1 MKYLSIAGTDLYASN
16 IVMGCMR
23 LKSQTKAQAQTIVKT
38 ALDEGINFFDNADIY
53 GDGLCEEI
61 FAEAVGMSPSVRE
74 KIIVQTKCGIVRGCG
89 YDFSRDYLVKAAEAS
104 LKRLKTEY
112 VDLLLLH
119 RPDQLMEPQE
129 VAEAFAYLH
138 SSGKVRY
145 FGVSNH
151 NPMQT
156 ELLQRA
162 IPYKLVVN
170 QLQLSVCHTPMIDS
184 AITLNTHHSQAV
196 NRDGSVLDYC
206 RLKEITI
213 QAWSPFQYGVFEGP
227 FLGNLEKYPQLNQV
241 IDEIAAAYG
250 VPNTAV
256 AIAWITRHPADMQ
269 AVIGTMNPQ
278 RMKDACQGSQLRL
291 TRKEWYRIYQAA
303 GNIIP

>member
-156 ELLQRA
+156 ELLKRA
-162 IPYKLVVN
+162 I
-170 QLQLSVCHTPMIDS
+170 LSVLEIGISTPNCF
-184 AITLNTHHSQAV
+184 ITA
-196 NRDGSVLDYC
+196 
-206 RLKEITI
+206 
-213 QAWSPFQYGVFEGP
+213 A
-227 FLGNLEKYPQLNQV
+227 FLGL
-241 IDEIAAAYG
+241 
-250 VPNTAV
+250 
-256 AIAWITRHPADMQ
+256 
-269 AVIGTMNPQ
+269 
-278 RMKDACQGSQLRL
+278 L
-291 TRKEWYRIYQAA
+291 TRATVRSTPKNFFASWQATRLS
-303 GNIIP
+303 